1 MDFKQNFD
9 LGPFNTFGIRASAQY
24 YATFESISSLQNLLN
39 HIPRKPITLLGGG
52 SNMLLTGDIEG
63 TVLHNQIM
71 GREVVSEDENHV
83 VLRIGAGE
91 NWHEFVLYA
100 VDKNW
105 GGIENLSLIPGCVGA
120 SPMQNIGAYGVE
132 IKDVLEEVEALHI
145 QTLELHKFSNEACKF
160 GYRESIFKRE
170 LKGQFIIT
178 HVSFRLSKQA
188 KINADY
194 GAIQDVLDHHGVK
207 QPTIQDISRAVIE
220 IRSSKLPDPK
230 ELGNAGSFF
239 KNPIVPKSLFLEIKS
254 NYPLVPSY
262 GVDENTLKIPAG
274 WLIETAGW
282 KGKKLGNCGVHE
294 KQALV
299 LVNFGGA
306 SGQEILKLSEDIIR
320 DVKQKFGIE
329 LEREVNVY

>member
-1 MDFKQNFD
+1 MNFIQNFD
-9 LGPFNTFGIRASAQY
+9 LTPFNTFRIQAFAQY
-24 YATFESISSLQNLLN
+24 YAAFDSIASLKNLLQN
-39 HIPRKPITLLGGG
+39 ISKKPITVLGGG
-52 SNMLLTGDIEG
+52 SNILLTGDVQG

-71 GREVVSEDENHV
+71 GREVISEDENCV
-83 VLRIGAGE
+83 VVRVGAGE

-100 VDKNW
+100 LDNNW

-132 IKDVLEEVEALHI
+132 IKEVLEEVEALHV

-160 GYRESIFKRE
+160 GYRESVFKRE
-170 LKGQFIIT
+170 LKGQYIIT

-194 GAIQDVLDHHGVK
+194 GVIQDVLKQHGVTH
-207 QPTIQDISRAVIE
+207 PTIQDISRAVIE

-239 KNPIVPKSLFLEIKS
+239 KNPIVPKSLYLKIKRS
-254 NYPLVPSY
+254 FPLVPSY
-262 GVDENTLKIPAG
+262 PVDKDTLKIPAG
-274 WLIETAGW
+274 WLIESAGW
-282 KGKKLGNCGVHE
+282 KGKKIGNCGVHE

-306 SGQEILKLSEDIIR
+306 SGREILELSEAIIQ

-329 LEREVNVY
+329 LEREVNLL